1 MKKTV
6 LTFGLLSGPG
16 VSAMMVR
23 TIPFMHKIGLDRGM
37 VVGYASMLAAFLL
50 VYFGIRTYRDNVAGG
65 TVSFGR
71 AFTVGAL
78 IALIASVCYTVT
90 WEIYYFGFDSNF
102 TAKYTALTMESARA
116 KG

>member
-6 LTFGLLSGPG
+6 LTFGLLSGL
-16 VSAMMVR
+16 VMSAMLVL
-23 TIPFMHKIGLDRGM
+23 TIPFMHQIGLDRGL

-65 TVSFGR
+65 TISFGR

-78 IALIASVCYTVT
+78 GLALCLQTDT
-90 WEIYYFGFDSNF
+90 NPHGWEY
-102 TAKYTALTMESARA
+102 RP
-116 KG
+116 